1 VPIPITSARFERLL
15 ARADVLRRGQS
26 PSPRPG
32 FRTRAPLHVVPTPS
46 RGTLNGTVPLSFK
59 GRAGI
64 ALAVVFL
71 AATLSLPAIGLAGQ
85 PAVPATQ
92 TTQAD
97 PVVER
102 YRRILASQPTADNHV
117 ALAWVLS
124 RYKSDNEGAL
134 KHATS
139 ALQLDP
145 SHYKAHEIAAL
156 AWEMKGQDDE
166 ALPHL
171 LAMIGQDRPETE
183 YWIARVGEI
192 TLPVGRRQVAVAA
205 LQKLVAQAGRP
216 VSRAA
221 AQWVLGE
228 LLLRDGR
235 LDQARQVFD
244 GLGFVKAWRVI
255 GPFDNEANS
264 GFALAAAPEK
274 EIDLGKSYP
283 GRGYRVSW
291 RKLDHF
297 TLSGLCNL
305 AALMYPNDQVLAY
318 AVTFV
323 KAPARTDAVIRL
335 GAEQSVKLWLND
347 RLVLADDQDKAFAP
361 DQYVVPVVLEAGWN
375 KVLLKVCRSGGE
387 WRFALRLTDPAGS
400 PLGNL
405 TLSAD
410 PPATSSTTA
419 RATSTRSV
427 STQEAPVQPA
437 RFAYQGGM
445 LAHFSSQVAENRR
458 NESAVYY
465 LGLAQGAAHRLTP
478 ATETFEWLVSL
489 NRNCSEYRLRL
500 AMAYGAD
507 EKPDKAFEELKAALM
522 LEPKNVLGLTLLG
535 RFYQS
540 RDSLELARQ
549 TLDAAVAAGPHSTA
563 AQYALQ
569 QLYQARGWTYQAFLK
584 ARMLHESHP
593 EVSMLT
599 ANYAAMCDGYGF
611 RDQARELWARAV
623 AQDQA
628 NTSARQS
635 LIDLTSREDRID
647 EALKQE
653 EALQQLLPLSHAI
666 RLARVD
672 LLLRRRSYEA
682 AMALCQESLAIC
694 PTQADVQIKLGEI
707 LERMGKP
714 AEAVMAWRTALR
726 YKPDDQRLRDY
737 LEFLQPRQEN
747 PAFARYGMPPSEADE
762 MIRMIPTDEEAY
774 PKASAVRLLQHRVT
788 QLFEDGSSSSQEHVI
803 VKVLNERG
811 RQEYTRVQ
819 LAGHRPKV
827 LRAVVIKPDGT
838 EVEAS
843 RVSGQEIHFSQL
855 QPRSF
860 LEYKVVYHT
869 QGTSWLSR
877 HYNHVEAFQSLT
889 PLIRGQWILLAP
901 PERSVRYLVRGPH
914 VKLTRGEFEGQT
926 VYDFRA
932 DNVPMLDP
940 EVAMP
945 PAADIVEQVR
955 LSTIEDWDE
964 IARWEYALIKDEF
977 ESDSAIRQKVRELT
991 ADLAT
996 PQEKIRAVYN
1006 FVAQRIQYKVS
1017 HMEGIFGVKPP
1028 KAANVLANEWGE
1040 CKGKAALLIAM
1051 LRELGVPACY
1061 VTLRTRD
1068 KGRLVRELP
1077 ANQCNHAIVYV
1088 PDSRDFNRG
1097 RWLDA
1102 TAEYHGSGTLPWA
1115 DRGVPVMVWKPDGQM
1130 VFKDTPQASPSE
1142 NLIRLVVEADLSANG
1157 SARAR
1162 THWSATGEFAAGF
1175 RQQFRQVGQ
1184 RRQQLEAVVTNLQ
1197 AGGQLTD
1204 MAFSDL
1210 TDRDGP
1216 VEIRFDFRAD
1226 RYAEPAGR
1234 EMTLRPKR
1242 RFDLTSRYAPR
1253 TDRQYDLWLPM
1264 PSTVEYSEIY
1274 RFDPSW
1280 TVRTMPSSAQ
1290 LDTPWMAYAIKYES
1304 GSGQLRVDKR
1314 LVIKATD
1321 IPKSD
1326 YEPLRQFCISA
1337 DEHEQKTVTLEKQ

>member
-1 VPIPITSARFERLL
+1 MVSLL
-15 ARADVLRRGQS
+15 V
-26 PSPRPG
+26 
-32 FRTRAPLHVVPTPS
+32 
-46 RGTLNGTVPLSFK
+46 
-59 GRAGI
+59 
-64 ALAVVFL
+64 ALL
-71 AATLSLPAIGLAGQ
+71 AATVGLPGICLAGQ
-85 PAVPATQ
+85 PAATATQ
-92 TTQAD
+92 TAQAD
-97 PVVER
+97 PTVER
-102 YRRILASQPTADNHV
+102 YRRILASQPTADNHA

-124 RYKSDNEGAL
+124 RYKSENDGAL
-134 KHATS
+134 QHANA
-139 ALQLDP
+139 ALKLEP
-145 SHYKAHEIAAL
+145 NHYKAHEIASL
-156 AWEMKGQDDE
+156 AWEMKGQDE
-166 ALPHL
+166 EVLPHL
-171 LAMIGQDRPETE
+171 LAMIEQDRPETE

-192 TLPVGRRQVAVAA
+192 TLPVAQRQAAVTA
-205 LQKLVAQAGRP
+205 LQKLAAQTGRP
-216 VSRAA
+216 IHRAA
-221 AQWVLGE
+221 ARWVFGE
-228 LLLRDGR
+228 LLLREGR
-235 LDQARQVFD
+235 LDQARQTFD
-244 GLGFVKAWRVI
+244 GLGFVKTWRVI

-264 GFALAAAPEK
+264 GFGLASAPEK
-274 EIDLGKSYP
+274 EIDLAKSYP

-291 RKLDHF
+291 RKLEHF

-305 AALMYPNDQVLAY
+305 SALMYPNDQVLAY

-323 KAPARTDAVIRL
+323 KAPARTEAVIRM

-347 RLVLADDQDKAFAP
+347 RLVLADDQDKGFAP
-361 DQYVVPVVLEAGWN
+361 DQYVVPVALEAGWN
-375 KVLLKVCRSGGE
+375 KLLLKVCRSGGE
-387 WRFALRLTDPAGS
+387 WRFAFRLTDPAGNT
-400 PLGNL
+400 PGNL
-405 TLSAD
+405 TFSAD
-410 PPATSSTTA
+410 PPTTSGTTTQALPTRGAAT
-419 RATSTRSV
+419 REV
-427 STQEAPVQPA
+427 PVQPA

-445 LAHFSSQVAENRR
+445 LAHFSNQVAENRQ

-465 LGLAQGAAHRLTP
+465 LGLAQGVAHRLTP

-489 NRNCSEYRLRL
+489 NKNCSEYRLRL
-500 AMAYGAD
+500 AMAYWSD
-507 EKPDKAFEELKAALM
+507 EKPDKAFEELKAALA
-522 LEPKNVLGLTLLG
+522 LEPKNVLALTLLG

-549 TLDAAVAAGPHSTA
+549 TLDAAVAAAPNSTA
-563 AQYALQ
+563 AQHALQ
-569 QLYQARGWTYQAFLK
+569 QLYQARGWTHQAFLK
-584 ARMLHESHP
+584 AGMLHESHP

-599 ANYAAMCDGYGF
+599 ANYAAMCDRYGF
-611 RDQARELWARAV
+611 RSQARELWVRAV

-635 LIDLTSREDRID
+635 LIDLASREDRID
-647 EALKQE
+647 EALKQS
-653 EALQQLLPLSHAI
+653 EALQQLLPLSNAV

-682 AMALCQESLAIC
+682 AMTLCKESLAIC
-694 PTQADVQIKLGEI
+694 PTQADVQTKLGEI

-714 AEAVMAWRTALR
+714 AEAVMVWRTALR

-737 LEFLQPRQEN
+737 LEFLQPKQEN
-747 PAFARYGMPPSEADE
+747 PAFARYGMPAAEADE
-762 MIRMIPTDEEAY
+762 MIRMTPTDEEAY

-819 LAGHRPKV
+819 LAGHHPKV

-889 PLIRGQWILLAP
+889 PLIRGQWVLLAP
-901 PERSVRYLVRGPH
+901 PERSVRHLVRGRH
-914 VKLTRGEFEGQT
+914 VKLTRGEFQGQT

-945 PAADIVEQVR
+945 PVADIVEQVR

-977 ESDSAIRQKVRELT
+977 EPDSAIRQKVGELT
-991 ADLAT
+991 AGLT
-996 PQEKIRAVYN
+996 SSQEKMRAVYN

-1040 CKGKAALLIAM
+1040 CKGKSALLIAM

-1061 VTLRTRD
+1061 ATLRTRD
-1068 KGRLVRELP
+1068 KGRLVRDLP

-1088 PDSRDFNRG
+1088 PDPHDFNRG
-1097 RWLDA
+1097 QWLDA
-1102 TAEYHGSGTLPWA
+1102 TAEYHGLGTLPWA
-1115 DRGVPVMVWKPDGQM
+1115 DRGIPAMVWKPDGQM
-1130 VFKDTPQASPSE
+1130 VFKEIPQASPSE
-1142 NLIRLVVEADLSANG
+1142 NLIRLVIEADLSANG
-1157 SARAR
+1157 SAQAR

-1184 RRQQLEAVVTNLQ
+1184 RRQQLEALVTNLQ

-1216 VEIRFDFRAD
+1216 AEIRFDFRAD
-1226 RYAEPAGR
+1226 RYAESAGR
-1234 EMTLRPKR
+1234 DMTLRPKR

-1274 RFDPSW
+1274 RFVPSW
-1280 TVRTMPSSAQ
+1280 TVKTLPSSAE
-1290 LDTPWMAYAIKYES
+1290 LDTPWMTYAIKYTTAP
-1304 GSGQLRVDKR
+1304 GQLRIDKR

-1321 IPKSD
+1321 VSKSD

-1337 DEHEQKTVTLEKQ
+1337 DEQEQKTVTLERK